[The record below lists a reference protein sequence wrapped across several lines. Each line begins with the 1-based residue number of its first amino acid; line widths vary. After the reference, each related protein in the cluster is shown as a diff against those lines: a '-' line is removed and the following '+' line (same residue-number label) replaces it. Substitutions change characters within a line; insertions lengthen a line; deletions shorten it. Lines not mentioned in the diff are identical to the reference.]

1 MKDSYLSPIGPGGPS
16 INIVPST
23 PISGLKDGKGIWE
36 KLAMEAQAAQK
47 SDTPQTSGVGA
58 PSLTDHLE
66 SSAEKASRRAS
77 HSGNYIQRAPVQLD
91 IATANQALF
100 QMGSAPNTS
109 AYAAKAT
116 EEAGRALTAPF
127 LRQRSRSEGQMQNV
141 FSQLDIEAIRQLF
154 GDQGSDDA
162 LSMSAHSSGGVS
174 NPSEAPPGVDPK
186 MVMAAGFG
194 TTGNYQYDT
203 SNLRGSGGGSDAGQ
217 GEQASQE
224 QQQGMSDAAAF
235 AALVGGQNGEGG
247 QSSYVI
253 TGVDANG
260 TTYILTRDGRRLSF
274 DSRMARNLALM
285 NPASPDFQ
293 QTTFHDNS
301 TGEDVYMEHPDPHL
315 GVSKGSFR
323 GRSYSRGAGHARGVK
338 SEDYRSRYDSDMFD
352 DGR

>member
-1 MKDSYLSPIGPGGPS
+1 
-16 INIVPST
+16 
-23 PISGLKDGKGIWE
+23 
-36 KLAMEAQAAQK
+36 
-47 SDTPQTSGVGA
+47 
-58 PSLTDHLE
+58 
-66 SSAEKASRRAS
+66 
-77 HSGNYIQRAPVQLD
+77 
-91 IATANQALF
+91 
-100 QMGSAPNTS
+100 
-109 AYAAKAT
+109 
-116 EEAGRALTAPF
+116 
-127 LRQRSRSEGQMQNV
+127 
-141 FSQLDIEAIRQLF
+141 
-154 GDQGSDDA
+154 
-162 LSMSAHSSGGVS
+162 
-174 NPSEAPPGVDPK
+174 